1 MLLCDCALENM
12 NNIRDSIILSGKE
25 RIVKLLQ
32 VIKENPKLSF
42 SELGT
47 AIKKTKVK
55 SLSSTSF
62 WNTLKDARLMGLVEN
77 GYGFII
83 SPLGEDFIIDSSDAI
98 KKAHFNI
105 KLFSE
110 CYAQIPNESNYIKVR
125 DWFMPYLNKLDK
137 RLRGTVIRRYL
148 EGIYRVNVPKKPR
161 VNIKGITSNAFIGS
175 VDKFTQKEEE
185 RKNNRYYF
193 EILKDDGY
201 TDEELTAIE
210 TALSSVLPKDKVWR
224 ILHKKVKIEE

>member
-1 MLLCDCALENM
+1 M

-47 AIKKTKVK
+47 AIKKAKVK

-62 WNTLKDARLMGLVEN
+62 WNTLKDARLMGIVEN

-83 SPLGEDFIIDSSDAI
+83 SPLGEDFLIGSGEAI
-98 KKAHFNI
+98 KKAHLNV
-105 KLFSE
+105 KLFKE
-110 CYAQIPNESNYIKVR
+110 CYIQIPKESNYVKVR

-148 EGIYRVNVPKKPR
+148 EGIYEVNIPKKPR
-161 VNIKGITSNAFIGS
+161 VNIKSITSTAFIEGI
-175 VDKFTQKEEE
+175 DKYAQKKEDG
-185 RKNNRYYF
+185 KNNKYYF
-193 EILKDDGY
+193 EILKEDGY

-210 TALSSVLPKDKVWR
+210 TALSSVLPKDKVWK
-224 ILHKKVKIEE
+224 ILHKKVRIEE